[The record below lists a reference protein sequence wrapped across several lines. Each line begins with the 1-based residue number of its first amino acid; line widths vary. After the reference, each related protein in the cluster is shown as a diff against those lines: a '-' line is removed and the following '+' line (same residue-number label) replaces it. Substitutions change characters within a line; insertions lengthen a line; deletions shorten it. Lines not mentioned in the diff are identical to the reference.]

1 MKTARLRTLVVSAMP
16 MLAVI
21 GWFPRALVAQAD
33 PVAVKRASRPENDS
47 AQMARMADHAM
58 SGRMDVNMMK
68 HMELTP
74 LRTPTHAD
82 SVRALT
88 IADELRHAIAKYQ
101 DTAVA
106 RADGYRMFLPNV
118 KQQRVYH
125 FTNYRHAFA
134 AAFHFD
140 PAKPT
145 SILYTRGEDGTLHL
159 IGAMYTMP
167 KHATLDRLDAR
178 VPLGIARWHK
188 HVNWCIPKRGEQAR
202 WTEQR
207 DGHPVF
213 GPESPIADKAA
224 CDAVNGDFH
233 SSAFGWMIH
242 ANVVEGHDLASI
254 WSDDHSARSRTHSTG
269 HEHP

>member
-16 MLAVI
+16 MLATI

-33 PVAVKRASRPENDS
+33 PVVSKRAARPGNDS
-47 AQMARMADHAM
+47 AQMTGMVDHAM
-58 SGRMDVNMMK
+58 SGHTDVNMMK

-74 LRTPTHAD
+74 LRTPTHDD
-82 SVRALT
+82 SVRALK
-88 IADELRHAIAKYQ
+88 IADELRHAIARYQ
-101 DTAVA
+101 DTAIA

-118 KQQRVYH
+118 NQQRVYH
-125 FTNYRHAFA
+125 FTNYRRAFA

-140 PAKPT
+140 PSKPT
-145 SILYTRGEDGTLHL
+145 SILYKRGEDGRLHL
-159 IGAMYTMP
+159 VGAMYTMP
-167 KHATLDRLDAR
+167 KRATLDRLDAR
-178 VPLGIARWHK
+178 VPLSIARWHK
-188 HVNWCIPKRGEQAR
+188 HVNWCIPKKGDQAR
-202 WTEQR
+202 WTEHH

-254 WSDDHSARSRTHSTG
+254 WSDNHGVRPGPHSTG